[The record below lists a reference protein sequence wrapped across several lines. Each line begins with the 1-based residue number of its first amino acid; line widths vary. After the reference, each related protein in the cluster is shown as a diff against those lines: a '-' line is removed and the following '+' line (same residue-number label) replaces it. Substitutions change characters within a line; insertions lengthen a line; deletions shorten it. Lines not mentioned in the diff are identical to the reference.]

1 MSVLPHFLALH
12 LERLD
17 LMLKL
22 KLEWK
27 IINRDQVSLIFDTS
41 TWLLLQDKANAR
53 GMETTTMVAEAIA
66 NLLGPVVAT
75 KQ

>member
-1 MSVLPHFLALH
+1 
-12 LERLD
+12 
-17 LMLKL
+17 MLKL

-27 IINRDQVSLIFDTS
+27 IIDRNQVSLTFDS
-41 TWLLLQDKANAR
+41 TAWLLLQEKADAR
-53 GMETTTMVAEAIA
+53 SMETTTMVAEAIA